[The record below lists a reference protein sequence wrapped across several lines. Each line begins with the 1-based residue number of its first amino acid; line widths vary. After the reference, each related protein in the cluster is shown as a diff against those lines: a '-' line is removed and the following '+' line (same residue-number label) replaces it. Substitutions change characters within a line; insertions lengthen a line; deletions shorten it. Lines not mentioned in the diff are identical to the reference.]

1 MNETLQTLLRPDTL
15 KAIAAVLILL
25 AAIYGYVSERIPP
38 DLVSLLAL
46 LALLITGVLSPSE
59 AFSGFSHPATI
70 AVAAVLVLSAGIER
84 TGLVS
89 LLARRVMAPLGRSE
103 LLLTF
108 AIMGVIAVLSAF
120 INNTAAVAVFI
131 PIVIEV
137 CRRTGSA
144 PGRILMPMSHAATFG
159 GMCTLI
165 GTSTNLVAH
174 EFARSKGLPGF
185 TMFEFG
191 KVGLP
196 MLIAGSAYILFVGRH
211 FLPRQRLD
219 EGRAGFDS
227 GRYLGEVLVKP
238 ESSWIGR
245 EVSADVLNRDF
256 ELELL
261 GMVRDGQVMSLDRP
275 KPSFAAGDSLWVRGD
290 LDHLLTF
297 ISQEGFE
304 LDRPTQRE
312 KERIPAISAEHT
324 DHSET
329 PEKDN
334 EGEAKKKA
342 EPSLSLA
349 EVVVLTTSGLIGQ
362 TLKEARFAERFD
374 AVVLALKRRDAVT
387 GGVST
392 TRLHAG
398 DVLVVEGKDE
408 ALKILAQTRG
418 FLVIG
423 APSYPDLVSGKMAIA
438 IVTLLAVVLT
448 VSFGLLP
455 IVTAATAG
463 CAVLMLTGCLRPRD
477 AYRAIDLSIIFVL
490 AGSLALGLAL
500 DKTGVTVF
508 ISQSLSGLSAFTGPY
523 LVLIGFFF
531 AAVVISE
538 LMSNGGTVVIL
549 GPIALST
556 AAQLGVNPMALL
568 VAVTF
573 GASAAFAMPIG
584 YQTSLMV
591 YGPGGYRARDF
602 VKMGIVLDLLLAF
615 IALLLIPL
623 YWPLTSF

>member
-1 MNETLQTLLRPDTL
+1 MSEFWYSPETL

-25 AAIYGYVSERIPP
+25 AAIYGFVSERIPP

-46 LALLITGVLSPSE
+46 LALLITSVLSPAE

-70 AVAAVLVLSAGIER
+70 SVAAVLVLSAGIER
-84 TGLVS
+84 SG
-89 LLARRVMAPLGRSE
+89 
-103 LLLTF
+103 LLTF
-108 AIMGVIAVLSAF
+108 VARRILGPLGKSELALTLLIMIVIAFLSAF

-131 PIVIEV
+131 PLVIEL
-137 CRRTGSA
+137 CRRNRLG

-174 EFARSKGLPGF
+174 EFAISKGLPGF
-185 TMFEFG
+185 SMFEFG

-196 MLIAGSAYILFVGRH
+196 MLIVGSAYILFLGRR
-211 FLPRQRLD
+211 FLPSQSR
-219 EGRAGFDS
+219 EGSKGLYDP
-227 GRYLGEVLVKP
+227 GVYLGEVVVRAN
-238 ESSWIGR
+238 SAWIGYQ
-245 EVSADVLNRDF
+245 VSAENLLRDF

-261 GMVRDGQVMSLDRP
+261 GVVRDGQVMSLDEP
-275 KPSFAAGDSLWVRGD
+275 KPSFASGDSLWVRGP
-290 LDHLLTF
+290 LEKLLLLLR
-297 ISQEGFE
+297 QEGLE
-304 LDRPTQRE
+304 LDKPTSVE
-312 KERIPAISAEHT
+312 KERVSTVPSNAPAGDSKEL
-324 DHSET
+324 
-329 PEKDN
+329 
-334 EGEAKKKA
+334 
-342 EPSLSLA
+342 EPTESNLCLA

-362 TLKEARFAERFD
+362 TLQEARFAERFD
-374 AVVLALKRRDAVT
+374 AVVLALKRRDEVE

-398 DVLVVEGKDE
+398 DVLVVEGKQD
-408 ALKILAQTRG
+408 ALRTLSETRG

-423 APSYPDLVSGKMAIA
+423 APEYPERPSGKIA
-438 IVTLLAVVLT
+438 VALLTLIGVIAM
-448 VSFGLLP
+448 VSLGLLP
-455 IVTAATAG
+455 IVTAATGG
-463 CAVLMLTGCLRPRD
+463 CALLILTGCLRPRD

-500 DKTGVTVF
+500 DKTGVT
-508 ISQSLSGLSAFTGPY
+508 SLIANALTGLTGLTGPY
-523 LVLIGFFF
+523 LLLAGFFL

-549 GPIALST
+549 GPVALST
-556 AAQLGVNPMALL
+556 AAQMNINPMSLL

-591 YGPGGYRARDF
+591 YGPGGYQAKDF
-602 VKMGIVLDLLLAF
+602 VKLGIVLDVLLAV
-615 IALLLIPL
+615 IALLLIP
-623 YWPLTSF
+623 YFWPLRG